1 MLVLDTNVVS
11 ALIKDVPDET
21 VVRWLDR
28 QPDISVWTTTISV
41 FEIRYG
47 LAIMPAGRRQSA
59 MLAQFE
65 RTIDESLER
74 RVLSFDRAAAEQAAL
89 LMARRK
95 AAGHPIDL
103 RDTMIAGIVLAQRA
117 TLITRNVRHFSDLGP
132 AVVDP
137 WSK

>member
-1 MLVLDTNVVS
+1 MLVLDTNVLS

-21 VVRWLDR
+21 IERWLDR
-28 QPDISVWTTTISV
+28 QADLSIWTTTISV

-47 LAIMPAGRRQSA
+47 LAIMPSGRRQSA

-65 RTIDESLER
+65 RALEESLER
-74 RVLSFDRAAAEQAAL
+74 RILSFDRIAAEEAAL
-89 LMARRK
+89 LMVRRK
-95 AAGHPIDL
+95 VAGRRIDL

-117 TLITRNVRHFSDLGP
+117 TLVTRNVRHFFDLDP

-137 WSK
+137 WSE

>member
-1 MLVLDTNVVS
+1 MLVLDTNVLS
-11 ALIKDVPDET
+11 ALIKDMPDET
-21 VVRWLDR
+21 IERWLDR
-28 QPDISVWTTTISV
+28 QPGLSVWTTTINI

-47 LAIMPAGRRQSA
+47 LAAMPAGRRQAA

-65 RTIDESLER
+65 RAIEESLER
-74 RVLSFDRAAAEQAAL
+74 RVLSFDRTAAEEAAS

-95 AAGHPIDL
+95 AAGRPIDL

-117 TLITRNVRHFSDLGP
+117 TLVTRNVRHFADLDP

-137 WSK
+137 WSE

>member
-1 MLVLDTNVVS
+1 MLVLDTNVLS

-21 VVRWLDR
+21 VEHWLDR
-28 QPDISVWTTTISV
+28 QADLSVWTTTISI

-59 MLAQFE
+59 MVAELE
-65 RTIDESLER
+65 RTIEEILER
-74 RVLSFDRAAAEQAAL
+74 RVLSFHRDAAEAAAL

-95 AAGHPIDL
+95 AAGRPIDL

-117 TLITRNVRHFSDLGP
+117 TLVTRNVRHFSDLELSI
-132 AVVDP
+132 VDP
-137 WSK
+137 WNP